1 MARRMAA
8 ALALVVFAVCV
19 IAGLNAGNSFE
30 TVLTKALLAMAATF
44 FVGLVVGAMA
54 QKMLDENL
62 AAEAAR
68 PAHEPPAPVA
78 QAPSAPAAAGAKE
91 KSGNPERNP
100 GARGR

>member
-30 TVLTKALLAMAATF
+30 TVLSKALLAMAATF
-44 FVGLVVGAMA
+44 VVGLVVGGMA

-62 AAEAAR
+62 AAEATR
-68 PAHEPPAPVA
+68 PAADPAK
-78 QAPSAPAAAGAKE
+78 PATAGGARSGLE
-91 KSGNPERNP
+91 KTGIPERNP
-100 GARGR
+100 GPAGR

>member
-44 FVGLVVGAMA
+44 AVGLVVGAMA

-68 PAHEPPAPVA
+68 PVHEPPAPAA
-78 QAPSAPAAAGAKE
+78 QAPLAPAAPGAKE